1 MPLPAQWRQSKCR
14 SHFCICGPKLI
25 LQCNQFNIPFLRAH
39 LYGNIFVCQ
48 YYLLQN
54 EKIRVFSLVFSL
66 GLSASRKVKRRKVKY
81 VPERTITGM
90 NDL

>member
-1 MPLPAQWRQSKCR
+1 MDQ
-14 SHFCICGPKLI
+14 I

-39 LYGNIFVCQ
+39 LYGNVFVCH

-54 EKIRVFSLVFSL
+54 EKFGIFSLVLTL
-66 GLSASRKVKRRKVKY
+66 GLSVSKKVKRKKVKY
-81 VPERTITGM
+81 APERPIAG